1 MQRNEKY
8 SRHYFTC
15 IQYHSPILYLLIII
29 FNYTR
34 QAGILIVIGNKNSSL
49 KISCLQC
56 KSTLK
61 HATWLNS
68 SSKSQT
74 LKQRT
79 TPNNTSGSN
88 LSDCR
93 RASQK
98 KKVVLK
104 DIVNCKSA
112 LETWLNSQSGV
123 IWGTIRDQY
132 HQTLQQVNAETRER
146 SDIVVLSVLQKAK
159 KVLK

>member
-1 MQRNEKY
+1 MQRNQKY
-8 SRHYFTC
+8 SRHYFTRL
-15 IQYHSPILYLLIII
+15 QYYSPILYLLIIL
-29 FNYTR
+29 FNYRR
-34 QAGILIVIGNKNSSL
+34 QAGILIVIGNKSPSL

-61 HATWLNS
+61 DVTWLNS

-79 TPNNTSGSN
+79 TPTDTSGSS

-98 KKVVLK
+98 KASLK
-104 DIVNCKSA
+104 NIVNCKSA

-123 IWGTIRDQY
+123 IWGRIWDQY
-132 HQTLQQVNAETRER
+132 HQTLQHVNAETRGR
-146 SDIVVLSVLQKAK
+146 SHIVVLSVLQKAK
-159 KVLK
+159 KVLR

>member
-1 MQRNEKY
+1 MQRNQKY

-29 FNYTR
+29 SNYTR

-56 KSTLK
+56 NSTLN

-79 TPNNTSGSN
+79 TPTNTSGSN
-88 LSDCR
+88 LSDCS

-98 KKVVLK
+98 KKAVLK
-104 DIVNCKSA
+104 DIVNCKPA

-123 IWGTIRDQY
+123 IWGRIWDQY
-132 HQTLQQVNAETRER
+132 RQTLQQVNAETRG
-146 SDIVVLSVLQKAK
+146 SHIVVLSVLQKAK